1 MCDLVLLL
9 PLRLLQN
16 LIFELLKSII
26 LHKLYVEIDF
36 FPGIQF
42 RNQNTKRLGD
52 FEINRLPST
61 GCQELYSFCKQFAI
75 RMLKMIS
82 HQGECFK
89 NKIKPLDGVMI
100 YQSNL

>member
-1 MCDLVLLL
+1 M
-9 PLRLLQN
+9 
-16 LIFELLKSII
+16 
-26 LHKLYVEIDF
+26 HKLYVEIDF

-75 RMLKMIS
+75 RMLKMILDNFFQTGIRFLLKVQCFYTES
-82 HQGECFK
+82 HR
-89 NKIKPLDGVMI
+89 GVM
-100 YQSNL
+100 